1 MTQIIEL
8 VLVVSFV
15 CITSVALMAVLGALF
30 PKWIRNG
37 RQVADRMPGRSLLLG
52 LVNLSFLAAVFVAFS
67 GLAGSL
73 SLNFLYLPALGVLA
87 LGVVGG
93 SFALVITAELVAER
107 LFPGRSA
114 LDRTWRGGLAVVL
127 ACMTPFV
134 GWFVLL
140 PYMVMLGFGAFI
152 IGFFQRTEKVDDDLV
167 I

>member
-15 CITSVALMAVLGALF
+15 SITSVALMAVLVALF

-73 SLNFLYLPALGVLA
+73 SLNFLYLPALGVLV

-107 LFPGRSA
+107 LFPSRTA

-134 GWFVLL
+134 GWFVFF
-140 PYMVMLGFGAFI
+140 PFVAIFGLGTL
-152 IGFFQRTEKVDDDLV
+152 IGSWFPPKTKEQPATES
-167 I
+167 